1 MLRDKDNEGK
11 ENERLLHA
19 PQDDNSENEEASV
32 FGTFRHSQEGSLL
45 SSGNSGG
52 SSSDPEFLLRHEPEE
67 LPEDP
72 SFSDSDPADD
82 SVRGPLFLSFKAN
95 DPASEV
101 SEALREQ
108 NKAASI
114 YQSEPIDDPEFSFG
128 QEDAFSEEDQYMD
141 AFPQDAPASPF
152 ASVSP
157 RSPEPEEERMSS
169 EPPKPSMM
177 DTMYAKEDY
186 RSSMPKYE
194 VDSSLEDEI
203 NASFN
208 DENFSPFS
216 PFAAFKPAAPEQSE
230 EPATPVAQET
240 TPSPVQET
248 PSPVQETPSP
258 VQDSP
263 VPAEEPVV
271 SKPIM
276 SIPVET
282 SPSYVPFSP
291 AQPEAASEP
300 VAEPV
305 VEPVAEPTSEPDV
318 EPELE
323 SASEPSTEREIETVA
338 DSASESVVESDN
350 DVAETENEP
359 ETEPFVEAASE
370 QIVEPAAE
378 PISEPAVE
386 PIAEPVTESA
396 SEPIP
401 EKIDEPAD
409 VPVETQ
415 PPQEAEHVPSY
426 AAAIIQPDQ
435 PIKPIPAEESVS
447 SEQVDASDLAS
458 ISSYAGQ
465 PDAEDERVFAGTR
478 DESQEKLTPA
488 SLASDTSVPSEEQE
502 PDTNSESPSDID
514 TSALYDTAPIEEP
527 SLIDDFPD
535 DLESVYR
542 ETDVNTEEQV
552 SYSSPAIHPHVS
564 IAATNLEPIDSVY
577 NTTAPSEPEP
587 AQQTQSETSFKNHL
601 LFGDEDEQSFH
612 EAARREAEE
621 RKIAEAAAAAAKSET
636 VAEGQSDAA
645 KLRPGSSFSGSRPSA
660 TSSDDEKTERSV
672 SRPGGTISRPAATAG
687 MSTSAQI
694 VKAQHHR
701 YTAATQRGSI
711 TPVEQQDHIDKKKK
725 GILKPIIFIALG
737 LLCLGGLAF
746 CWQYFDLGKS
756 FSSGTTTKPKTTTYQ
771 EKTTSVIDVSSDSET
786 EPSSETDTEKTT
798 VTTEATTTEE
808 PATTTT
814 EDPTTTT
821 EAPTTTTEAPTTT
834 TEAPTTTT
842 EAPTTTTEKP
852 TSKEPTETTSSPTPS
867 EFPVTSFNTKIVNAT
882 GTSNSCSFDI
892 KFTNNGSKTSSLDA
906 SIEYVTFTLV
916 SDTTVTDISCSN
928 FRIEKKEGTSNTYYL
943 YPNSN
948 EAIAKGEAIYASIEA
963 SGNSSFGSY
972 RVKNLYVEYKK

>member
-19 PQDDNSENEEASV
+19 PKDDNSENEEASV

-45 SSGNSGG
+45 SGGNNGG

-108 NKAASI
+108 NKASSI

-152 ASVSP
+152 TSVSP
-157 RSPEPEEERMSS
+157 RSPEPEEELMPS

-216 PFAAFKPAAPEQSE
+216 PFAAFKPASPAQSE
-230 EPATPVAQET
+230 EPVTPVAQET
-240 TPSPVQET
+240 
-248 PSPVQETPSP
+248 TPSP

-282 SPSYVPFSP
+282 SPSYVSFSP
-291 AQPEAASEP
+291 AQPEAATKP
-300 VAEPV
+300 VA
-305 VEPVAEPTSEPDV
+305 EPVAEPTSEPDI
-318 EPELE
+318 ESELE
-323 SASEPSTEREIETVA
+323 YDTEPSTEQEIETVV
-338 DSASESVVESDN
+338 DSASELVVESDN
-350 DVAETENEP
+350 DAAESENEP
-359 ETEPFVEAASE
+359 ETKPFVEAASE

-378 PISEPAVE
+378 PKSDPAVE
-386 PIAEPVTESA
+386 PIAEPVTESV

-401 EKIDEPAD
+401 EMIDEPAD
-409 VPVETQ
+409 APAETQ
-415 PPQEAEHVPSY
+415 TTQEAEHAPSY

-435 PIKPIPAEESVS
+435 PIKPIPAEESVP

-478 DESQEKLTPA
+478 DESQEHLTPA
-488 SLASDTSVPSEEQE
+488 ALASDTSVPSEEQE
-502 PDTNSESPSDID
+502 PDTHSESPSDID
-514 TSALYDTAPIEEP
+514 TAALYDTEPIEEP

-542 ETDVNTEEQV
+542 ESDVNTEEQI

-564 IAATNLEPIDSVY
+564 IAATNLESIDNVY
-577 NTTAPSEPEP
+577 NTTAPSEPAP
-587 AQQTQSETSFKNHL
+587 KAQSETSFKNHL

-636 VAEGQSDAA
+636 VAKGQSDAA

-660 TSSDDEKTERSV
+660 TSSDAEKTERSV
-672 SRPGGTISRPAATAG
+672 SRPGGTISRPATAAG

-725 GILKPIIFIALG
+725 GIIKPIIFIALG

-798 VTTEATTTEE
+798 ATTEATTTEE
-808 PATTTT
+808 PATTAT
-814 EDPTTTT
+814 ET
-821 EAPTTTTEAPTTT
+821 PTTTTEAPTTT

-852 TSKEPTETTSSPTPS
+852 TSKDPTETSSSPTPS
-867 EFPVTSFNTKIVNAT
+867 EFPVSSFNTKIVNAT

-943 YPNSN
+943 YPNNN